1 MGPGF
6 SGAWRRWA
14 SALGVRGS
22 RPGCGGSA
30 RKLGSAPTGGNV
42 LTYKFRICLNINH
55 ISKCA
60 KIKCL
65 EKKYNYEFLSY

>member
-6 SGAWRRWA
+6 SGAWRCWA
-14 SALGVRGS
+14 SPLGVRGS

-42 LTYKFRICLNINH
+42 LTYKFRIVS
-55 ISKCA
+55 ISTIFKKCA

-65 EKKYNYEFLSY
+65 EKKYNYEILSY